1 MTVATPPLR
10 RHSMDQK
17 IIDLYDSYTHGGM
30 SRRAFFD
37 KLVALAGGT
46 AAASALLPLLENN
59 YAKADMV
66 PEDDS
71 RITSEM
77 VTFKAGSQDVSG
89 YLVRPASEGKY
100 PSVVVVHEN
109 RGLNPHT
116 KDVARRLAV
125 AGYLALAV
133 DFLSPTGGTPSD
145 QDKAREMIGTLDAS
159 DVTGWARG
167 AVAYLRGHAQS
178 NGKVGAVGFC
188 WGGGVIGRLAV
199 AEPTLDAAVVYYGQ
213 QPPTEEVAKIEA
225 PLLLNYA
232 GMDERINAGIPAFEE
247 ALKSNN
253 KEYTLYIY
261 EGAQHAFLN
270 DTNEARYNK
279 EAADLAWSRTLEF
292 FKQHLAG

>member
-1 MTVATPPLR
+1 
-10 RHSMDQK
+10 MDQK
-17 IIDLYDSYTHGGM
+17 IIDLYDNYTHGGM

-46 AAASALLPLLENN
+46 AAATAVLPILENN

-66 PEDDS
+66 PETDS
-71 RITSEM
+71 RIKTET
-77 VTFKAGSQDVSG
+77 VTFKAGSQDVRG
-89 YLVRPASEGKY
+89 YLASPAADGKY

-116 KDVARRLAV
+116 RDVARRLAA
-125 AGYLALAV
+125 AGYLAMAV
-133 DFLSPTGGTPSD
+133 DFLSPIGGTPSD
-145 QDKAREMIGTLDAS
+145 QDKAREMIGTLNAS
-159 DVTGWARG
+159 DVTGWAQG

-199 AEPTLDAAVVYYGQ
+199 AEPTLDAGVVYYGQ
-213 QPPTEEVAKIEA
+213 QPPAEEVAKIEA

-232 GMDERINAGIPAFEE
+232 GTDERINAGIPAFQE
-247 ALKSNN
+247 ALKKNN
-253 KEYTLYIY
+253 KEYTLYMY

-279 EAADLAWSRTLEF
+279 EAADLAWSRTLDF